1 MPDRLKDHYEMKI
14 ELMNPFSL
22 HPYDKN
28 PRKNVNAVSAV
39 MESIQK
45 SGFNNP
51 ILVNQDDVICAG
63 HTRWMAA
70 KNLGLKSVPVIKKE
84 MTEQEFVTF
93 NLADNKTGEIAKWDK
108 TALKECMEILNSF
121 DGADLE
127 VPGFSDQ
134 EIDKI
139 FGVHHEEVSASDE
152 ADFGDGLK
160 VESHED
166 PNTLVKRLTFM
177 FSPKQHEVVSSK
189 LKAIKKEHGLE
200 TQADAILK
208 ALEGFKASPKGIVK
222 KSDVKEEGALL

>member
-1 MPDRLKDHYEMKI
+1 MTDKLKDHYEMKI
-14 ELMNPFSL
+14 ELENPFNL

-28 PRKNVNAVSAV
+28 PRKNISAVTAV
-39 MESIQK
+39 MESIEK
-45 SGFNNP
+45 NGFNNP
-51 ILVNQDDVICAG
+51 ILINQDNVICAG

-84 MTEQEFVTF
+84 MTEQEFITF

-108 TALKECMEILNSF
+108 EALRECMDILNGLDES
-121 DGADLE
+121 ALE
-127 VPGFSDQ
+127 IPGFSDQ

-177 FSPKQHEVVSSK
+177 FTPKQHEIVSSK
-189 LKAIKKEHGLE
+189 LKAIKKEHGLD

-208 ALEGFKASPKGIVK
+208 ALEGFKASPKSVTK
-222 KSDVKEEGALL
+222 KSEVKEGGLV

>member
-1 MPDRLKDHYEMKI
+1 MSEKLKDHYTMKI
-14 ELMNPFSL
+14 ELMNPFHL
-22 HPYDKN
+22 YPYDKN
-28 PRKNVNAVSAV
+28 PRKNISAVGPV
-39 MESIQK
+39 MESIEQN
-45 SGFNNP
+45 GFNNP
-51 ILVNQDDVICAG
+51 ILVNQDNVICAG

-84 MTEQEFVTF
+84 MTEQEFINF

-108 TALKECMEILNSF
+108 DALRNCMEILNSF
-121 DGADLE
+121 EDSDLH
-127 VPGFSDQ
+127 VPGFTDQ

-152 ADFGDGLK
+152 ADFGDGVK

-177 FSPKQHEVVSSK
+177 FTPKQHEIVSSK
-189 LKAIKKEHGLE
+189 LKAIKKEHGLDN
-200 TQADAILK
+200 QADAIIK

-222 KSDVKEEGALL
+222 KSEVKGGELL